1 MPPTRLRI
9 PAPYLPPE
17 SLAHANERQRQLG
30 ASSLSV
36 LFEAL
41 LSADHAAPIPGL
53 AARVAEIEQGL
64 TAGKANRGRA
74 TLPAA
79 REARRKATSSVE

>member
-1 MPPTRLRI
+1 MPSARLRI

-17 SLAHANERQRQLG
+17 SLAHANERQRELG

-36 LFEAL
+36 LFEAFL
-41 LSADHAAPIPGL
+41 AADQAAPVPGL
-53 AARVAEIEQGL
+53 AARVAEIERGL
-64 TAGKANRGRA
+64 TTGKADRGRA

-79 REARRKATSSVE
+79 REARRKPPSERQ